1 MKKIAILGSTGSIGT
16 QSLEVIRSQPDMEAT
31 VLAAGSNVELLE
43 KQIREFHPKL
53 VCVYKEDAAKL
64 LKQAVSD
71 LDVTIVSGM
80 DGLIEAA
87 AFPETQIVVT
97 AVVGMIGIR
106 PTIAAIKAGKDIALA
121 NKETLVTAGHL
132 IIPMIKQY
140 GVRLLPV
147 DSEHSAIFQSLM
159 GSSPEGSTG
168 HKIDK
173 ILLTASGGP
182 FRGWT
187 KEQMKNI
194 RPEDAL
200 KHPNWVMGRKITIV
214 KQSAQTILVDVENVE
229 EKDFTDL
236 VVEYTGKVADGY
248 VAGLSSMSTDEVTV
262 KAPTSII
269 DKIKKVAVRCSLDGT
284 TTNISKKCPVILYD
298 KNDKEIKSDEIEL
311 SDKKIRVNV
320 NVLRAKQV
328 PISTI
333 NKDELGKPADGYV
346 VDDVILSSDSITVYG
361 SEESLD
367 SIESL
372 DIQDDIDVSDAKGDV
387 TQNIDVTG
395 KLPKG
400 LSVSGESTITVKVL
414 IKKLITRTFEY
425 DASEV
430 SLNDLSSNL
439 DVQLVTKKVKVTL
452 QGEVE
457 VISQLTKDDIAISAD
472 LGKVKE
478 GTTTV
483 HVDVAVPDNTTLMN
497 NVTIKIKAKAK

>member
-1 MKKIAILGSTGSIGT
+1 MKKMLTKLKMSLTNNIGLKFLAVLIALVLWLAIVNVNDPEKTITVSNIPISVTNESAITSRDMVYNVKSEQYLNITVSGKRSIVSNLSAEDFRAT
-16 QSLEVIRSQPDMEAT
+16 ASLK
-31 VLAAGSNVELLE
+31 ELS
-43 KQIREFHPKL
+43 KVNSIP
-53 VCVYKEDAAKL
+53 V
-64 LKQAVSD
+64 
-71 LDVTIVSGM
+71 DVTTKN
-80 DGLIEAA
+80 A
-87 AFPETQIVVT
+87 
-97 AVVGMIGIR
+97 
-106 PTIAAIKAGKDIALA
+106 
-121 NKETLVTAGHL
+121 
-132 IIPMIKQY
+132 
-140 GVRLLPV
+140 
-147 DSEHSAIFQSLM
+147 SL
-159 GSSPEGSTG
+159 
-168 HKIDK
+168 
-173 ILLTASGGP
+173 
-182 FRGWT
+182 
-187 KEQMKNI
+187 
-194 RPEDAL
+194 
-200 KHPNWVMGRKITIV
+200 GRKITIV

-284 TTNISKKCPVILYD
+284 NTNISKKCPVILYD

-333 NKDELGKPADGYV
+333 NKDALGKPADGYV

-400 LSVSGESTITVKVL
+400 LSVSGESTITVKVV

-452 QGEVE
+452 QGEEE
-457 VISQLTKDDIAISAD
+457 VISQLTKDDMAISAD

-483 HVDVAVPDNTTLMN
+483 HVDVVVPDNTTLMN

>member
-1 MKKIAILGSTGSIGT
+1 MKKMLTKLKMSLTNNIGLKFLAVLIALVLWLAIVNVNDPEKTITVSNIPISVTNESAITSRDMVYNVKSEQYLNITVSGKRSIVSNLSAEDFRAT
-16 QSLEVIRSQPDMEAT
+16 ASLK
-31 VLAAGSNVELLE
+31 ELS
-43 KQIREFHPKL
+43 KVNSIP
-53 VCVYKEDAAKL
+53 V
-64 LKQAVSD
+64 
-71 LDVTIVSGM
+71 DVT
-80 DGLIEAA
+80 AKNA
-87 AFPETQIVVT
+87 
-97 AVVGMIGIR
+97 
-106 PTIAAIKAGKDIALA
+106 
-121 NKETLVTAGHL
+121 
-132 IIPMIKQY
+132 
-140 GVRLLPV
+140 
-147 DSEHSAIFQSLM
+147 SL
-159 GSSPEGSTG
+159 
-168 HKIDK
+168 
-173 ILLTASGGP
+173 
-182 FRGWT
+182 
-187 KEQMKNI
+187 
-194 RPEDAL
+194 
-200 KHPNWVMGRKITIV
+200 GRKITIV
-214 KQSAQTILVDVENVE
+214 KQSAQTILVDVENLE

-284 TTNISKKCPVILYD
+284 NTNISKKCPVILYD
-298 KNDKEIKSDEIEL
+298 KNNKEIKSDEIEL
-311 SDKKIRVNV
+311 SDKKIRV

-430 SLNDLSSNL
+430 SLNDLSSDL

-452 QGEVE
+452 QGEEE
-457 VISQLTKDDIAISAD
+457 VISQLTKDDMAISAD

>member
-1 MKKIAILGSTGSIGT
+1 MKKMLTKLKMSLTNNIGLKFLAVLIALVLWLAIVNVNDPEKTITVSNIPISVTNESAITSRDMVYNVKSEQYLNITVSGKRSIVSNLSAEDFRAT
-16 QSLEVIRSQPDMEAT
+16 ASLK
-31 VLAAGSNVELLE
+31 ELS
-43 KQIREFHPKL
+43 KVNSIP
-53 VCVYKEDAAKL
+53 V
-64 LKQAVSD
+64 
-71 LDVTIVSGM
+71 DVTTKN
-80 DGLIEAA
+80 A
-87 AFPETQIVVT
+87 
-97 AVVGMIGIR
+97 
-106 PTIAAIKAGKDIALA
+106 
-121 NKETLVTAGHL
+121 
-132 IIPMIKQY
+132 
-140 GVRLLPV
+140 
-147 DSEHSAIFQSLM
+147 SL
-159 GSSPEGSTG
+159 
-168 HKIDK
+168 
-173 ILLTASGGP
+173 
-182 FRGWT
+182 
-187 KEQMKNI
+187 
-194 RPEDAL
+194 
-200 KHPNWVMGRKITIV
+200 GRKITIV

-284 TTNISKKCPVILYD
+284 NTNISKKCPVILYD

-400 LSVSGESTITVKVL
+400 LFVSGESTITVKVL

-430 SLNDLSSNL
+430 SLNDLSSDL

-452 QGEVE
+452 QGEEE
-457 VISQLTKDDIAISAD
+457 VISQLTKDDMVISAD

>member
-1 MKKIAILGSTGSIGT
+1 MKKMLTKLKMSLTNNIGLKFLAVLIALVLWLAIVNVNDPEKTITVSNIPISVTNESAITSRDMVYNVKSEQYLNITVSGKRSIVSNLSAEDFRAT
-16 QSLEVIRSQPDMEAT
+16 ASLK
-31 VLAAGSNVELLE
+31 ELS
-43 KQIREFHPKL
+43 KVNSIP
-53 VCVYKEDAAKL
+53 V
-64 LKQAVSD
+64 
-71 LDVTIVSGM
+71 DVTTKN
-80 DGLIEAA
+80 A
-87 AFPETQIVVT
+87 
-97 AVVGMIGIR
+97 
-106 PTIAAIKAGKDIALA
+106 
-121 NKETLVTAGHL
+121 
-132 IIPMIKQY
+132 
-140 GVRLLPV
+140 
-147 DSEHSAIFQSLM
+147 SL
-159 GSSPEGSTG
+159 
-168 HKIDK
+168 
-173 ILLTASGGP
+173 
-182 FRGWT
+182 
-187 KEQMKNI
+187 
-194 RPEDAL
+194 
-200 KHPNWVMGRKITIV
+200 GRKITIV

-284 TTNISKKCPVILYD
+284 NTNISKKCPVILYD

-430 SLNDLSSNL
+430 SLNDLSSDL

-452 QGEVE
+452 HGEEE
-457 VISQLTKDDIAISAD
+457 VISQLTKDDMAISAD

>member
-1 MKKIAILGSTGSIGT
+1 MSLTNNIGLKFLAVLIALVLWLAIVNVNDPEKTITVSNIPISVTNESAITSRDMVYNVKSEQYLNITVSGKRSIVSNLSAEDFRAT
-16 QSLEVIRSQPDMEAT
+16 ASLK
-31 VLAAGSNVELLE
+31 ELS
-43 KQIREFHPKL
+43 KVNSIP
-53 VCVYKEDAAKL
+53 V
-64 LKQAVSD
+64 
-71 LDVTIVSGM
+71 DVTTKN
-80 DGLIEAA
+80 A
-87 AFPETQIVVT
+87 
-97 AVVGMIGIR
+97 
-106 PTIAAIKAGKDIALA
+106 
-121 NKETLVTAGHL
+121 
-132 IIPMIKQY
+132 
-140 GVRLLPV
+140 
-147 DSEHSAIFQSLM
+147 SL
-159 GSSPEGSTG
+159 
-168 HKIDK
+168 
-173 ILLTASGGP
+173 
-182 FRGWT
+182 
-187 KEQMKNI
+187 
-194 RPEDAL
+194 
-200 KHPNWVMGRKITIV
+200 GRKITIV

-284 TTNISKKCPVILYD
+284 NTNISKKCPVILYD

-328 PISTI
+328 QISTI

-430 SLNDLSSNL
+430 SLNDLSSDL

-452 QGEVE
+452 QGEEE
-457 VISQLTKDDIAISAD
+457 VISQLTKDDMAISAD

>member
-1 MKKIAILGSTGSIGT
+1 MKKMLTKLKMSLTNNIGLKFLAVLIALVLWLAIVNVNDPEKTITVSNIPISVTNESAITSRDMVYNVKSEQYLNITVSGKRSIVSNLSAEDFRAT
-16 QSLEVIRSQPDMEAT
+16 ASLK
-31 VLAAGSNVELLE
+31 ELS
-43 KQIREFHPKL
+43 KVNSIP
-53 VCVYKEDAAKL
+53 V
-64 LKQAVSD
+64 
-71 LDVTIVSGM
+71 DVT
-80 DGLIEAA
+80 AKNA
-87 AFPETQIVVT
+87 
-97 AVVGMIGIR
+97 
-106 PTIAAIKAGKDIALA
+106 
-121 NKETLVTAGHL
+121 
-132 IIPMIKQY
+132 
-140 GVRLLPV
+140 
-147 DSEHSAIFQSLM
+147 SL
-159 GSSPEGSTG
+159 
-168 HKIDK
+168 
-173 ILLTASGGP
+173 
-182 FRGWT
+182 
-187 KEQMKNI
+187 
-194 RPEDAL
+194 
-200 KHPNWVMGRKITIV
+200 GRKITIV
-214 KQSAQTILVDVENVE
+214 KQSAQTILVDVENLE

-284 TTNISKKCPVILYD
+284 NTNISKKCPVILYD
-298 KNDKEIKSDEIEL
+298 KNNKEIKSDEIEL

-328 PISTI
+328 PILTI

-430 SLNDLSSNL
+430 SLNDLSSDL

-452 QGEVE
+452 QGEEE
-457 VISQLTKDDIAISAD
+457 VISQLTKDDMAISAD

>member
-1 MKKIAILGSTGSIGT
+1 MKKMLTKLKMSLRNNIGLKFLAVLIALVLWLAIVNVNDPEKTITVSNIPISVTNESAITSRDMVYNVKSEQYLNITVSGKRSIVSNLSAEDFRAT
-16 QSLEVIRSQPDMEAT
+16 ASLK
-31 VLAAGSNVELLE
+31 ELS
-43 KQIREFHPKL
+43 KVNSIP
-53 VCVYKEDAAKL
+53 V
-64 LKQAVSD
+64 
-71 LDVTIVSGM
+71 DVT
-80 DGLIEAA
+80 AKNA
-87 AFPETQIVVT
+87 
-97 AVVGMIGIR
+97 
-106 PTIAAIKAGKDIALA
+106 
-121 NKETLVTAGHL
+121 
-132 IIPMIKQY
+132 
-140 GVRLLPV
+140 
-147 DSEHSAIFQSLM
+147 SL
-159 GSSPEGSTG
+159 
-168 HKIDK
+168 
-173 ILLTASGGP
+173 
-182 FRGWT
+182 
-187 KEQMKNI
+187 
-194 RPEDAL
+194 
-200 KHPNWVMGRKITIV
+200 GRKITIV
-214 KQSAQTILVDVENVE
+214 KQSAQTILVDVENLE

-262 KAPTSII
+262 KAPASII

-284 TTNISKKCPVILYD
+284 NTNISKKCPVILYD

-400 LSVSGESTITVKVL
+400 LSVSGESTITVKVV

-430 SLNDLSSNL
+430 SLNDLTSDL

-452 QGEVE
+452 QGEEE
-457 VISQLTKDDIAISAD
+457 VISQLTKDDMAISAD

>member
-1 MKKIAILGSTGSIGT
+1 MKKMLTKLKMSLTNNIGLKFLAVLIALVLWLAIVNVNDPEKTITVSNIPISVTNESAITSRDMVYNVKSEQYLNITVSGKRSIVSNLSAEDFRAT
-16 QSLEVIRSQPDMEAT
+16 ASLK
-31 VLAAGSNVELLE
+31 ELS
-43 KQIREFHPKL
+43 KVNSIP
-53 VCVYKEDAAKL
+53 V
-64 LKQAVSD
+64 
-71 LDVTIVSGM
+71 DVTTKN
-80 DGLIEAA
+80 A
-87 AFPETQIVVT
+87 
-97 AVVGMIGIR
+97 
-106 PTIAAIKAGKDIALA
+106 
-121 NKETLVTAGHL
+121 
-132 IIPMIKQY
+132 
-140 GVRLLPV
+140 
-147 DSEHSAIFQSLM
+147 SL
-159 GSSPEGSTG
+159 
-168 HKIDK
+168 
-173 ILLTASGGP
+173 
-182 FRGWT
+182 
-187 KEQMKNI
+187 
-194 RPEDAL
+194 
-200 KHPNWVMGRKITIV
+200 GRKITIV

-284 TTNISKKCPVILYD
+284 NTNISKKCPVILYD

-333 NKDELGKPADGYV
+333 NKDKLGKPADGYV

-400 LSVSGESTITVKVL
+400 LSVSGESTITVKVV

-430 SLNDLSSNL
+430 SLNDLSSDL

-452 QGEVE
+452 QGEEE
-457 VISQLTKDDIAISAD
+457 VISQLTKDDMVISAD

-497 NVTIKIKAKAK
+497 NVTIKIKAKVK

>member
-1 MKKIAILGSTGSIGT
+1 MKKMLTKLKMSLTNNIGLKFLAVLIALVLWLAIVNVNDPEKTITVSNIPISVTNESAITSRDMVYNVKSEQYLNITVSGKRSIVSNLSAEDFRAT
-16 QSLEVIRSQPDMEAT
+16 ASLK
-31 VLAAGSNVELLE
+31 ELS
-43 KQIREFHPKL
+43 KVNSIP
-53 VCVYKEDAAKL
+53 V
-64 LKQAVSD
+64 
-71 LDVTIVSGM
+71 DVTTKN
-80 DGLIEAA
+80 A
-87 AFPETQIVVT
+87 
-97 AVVGMIGIR
+97 
-106 PTIAAIKAGKDIALA
+106 
-121 NKETLVTAGHL
+121 
-132 IIPMIKQY
+132 
-140 GVRLLPV
+140 
-147 DSEHSAIFQSLM
+147 SL
-159 GSSPEGSTG
+159 
-168 HKIDK
+168 
-173 ILLTASGGP
+173 
-182 FRGWT
+182 
-187 KEQMKNI
+187 
-194 RPEDAL
+194 
-200 KHPNWVMGRKITIV
+200 GRKITIV

-284 TTNISKKCPVILYD
+284 NTNISKKCPVILYD

-346 VDDVILSSDSITVYG
+346 VDDEILSSDSITVYG

-430 SLNDLSSNL
+430 SLNDLSSDL

-452 QGEVE
+452 QGEEE
-457 VISQLTKDDIAISAD
+457 VISQLTKDDMAISAD

>member
-1 MKKIAILGSTGSIGT
+1 MKKMLTKLKMSLTNNIGLKFLAVLIALVLWLAIVNVNDPEKTITVSNIPISVTNESAITSRDMVYNVKSEQYLNITVSGKRSIVSNLSAEDFRAT
-16 QSLEVIRSQPDMEAT
+16 ASLK
-31 VLAAGSNVELLE
+31 ELS
-43 KQIREFHPKL
+43 KVNSIP
-53 VCVYKEDAAKL
+53 V
-64 LKQAVSD
+64 
-71 LDVTIVSGM
+71 DVTTKN
-80 DGLIEAA
+80 A
-87 AFPETQIVVT
+87 
-97 AVVGMIGIR
+97 
-106 PTIAAIKAGKDIALA
+106 
-121 NKETLVTAGHL
+121 
-132 IIPMIKQY
+132 
-140 GVRLLPV
+140 
-147 DSEHSAIFQSLM
+147 SL
-159 GSSPEGSTG
+159 
-168 HKIDK
+168 
-173 ILLTASGGP
+173 
-182 FRGWT
+182 
-187 KEQMKNI
+187 
-194 RPEDAL
+194 
-200 KHPNWVMGRKITIV
+200 GRKITIV

-284 TTNISKKCPVILYD
+284 NTNISKKCPVILYD

-430 SLNDLSSNL
+430 SLNDLSSDL

-452 QGEVE
+452 QGEEE
-457 VISQLTKDDIAISAD
+457 VISQLTKDDMAISAD

-483 HVDVAVPDNTTLMN
+483 HVNVAVPDNTTLMN

>member
-1 MKKIAILGSTGSIGT
+1 MKKMLTKLKMSLTNNIGLKFLAVLIALVLWLAIVNVNDPEKTITVSNIPISVTNESAITSRDMVYNVKSEQYLNITVSGKRSIVSNLSAEDFRAT
-16 QSLEVIRSQPDMEAT
+16 ASLK
-31 VLAAGSNVELLE
+31 ELS
-43 KQIREFHPKL
+43 KVNSIP
-53 VCVYKEDAAKL
+53 V
-64 LKQAVSD
+64 
-71 LDVTIVSGM
+71 DVTTKN
-80 DGLIEAA
+80 A
-87 AFPETQIVVT
+87 
-97 AVVGMIGIR
+97 
-106 PTIAAIKAGKDIALA
+106 
-121 NKETLVTAGHL
+121 
-132 IIPMIKQY
+132 
-140 GVRLLPV
+140 
-147 DSEHSAIFQSLM
+147 SL
-159 GSSPEGSTG
+159 
-168 HKIDK
+168 
-173 ILLTASGGP
+173 
-182 FRGWT
+182 
-187 KEQMKNI
+187 
-194 RPEDAL
+194 
-200 KHPNWVMGRKITIV
+200 GRKITIV

-284 TTNISKKCPVILYD
+284 NTNISKKCPVILYD

-430 SLNDLSSNL
+430 SLNDLTSDL

-452 QGEVE
+452 QGEEE
-457 VISQLTKDDIAISAD
+457 VISQLTKDDMAISAD

>member
-1 MKKIAILGSTGSIGT
+1 MKKMLTKLKMSLTNNIGLKFLAVLIALVLWLAIVNVNDPEKTITVSNIPISVTNESAITSRDMVYNVKSEQYLNITVSGKRSIVSNLSAEDFRAT
-16 QSLEVIRSQPDMEAT
+16 ASLK
-31 VLAAGSNVELLE
+31 ELS
-43 KQIREFHPKL
+43 KVNSIP
-53 VCVYKEDAAKL
+53 V
-64 LKQAVSD
+64 
-71 LDVTIVSGM
+71 DVTTKN
-80 DGLIEAA
+80 A
-87 AFPETQIVVT
+87 
-97 AVVGMIGIR
+97 
-106 PTIAAIKAGKDIALA
+106 
-121 NKETLVTAGHL
+121 
-132 IIPMIKQY
+132 
-140 GVRLLPV
+140 
-147 DSEHSAIFQSLM
+147 SL
-159 GSSPEGSTG
+159 
-168 HKIDK
+168 
-173 ILLTASGGP
+173 
-182 FRGWT
+182 
-187 KEQMKNI
+187 
-194 RPEDAL
+194 
-200 KHPNWVMGRKITIV
+200 GRKITIV

-284 TTNISKKCPVILYD
+284 NTNISKKCPVILYD

-414 IKKLITRTFEY
+414 LKKLITRTFEY

-430 SLNDLSSNL
+430 SLNDLSSDL

-452 QGEVE
+452 QGEEE
-457 VISQLTKDDIAISAD
+457 VISQLTKDDMAISAD

>member
-1 MKKIAILGSTGSIGT
+1 MKKMLTKLKMSLTNNIGLKFLAVLIALVLWLAIVNVNDPEKTITVSNIPISVTNESAITSRDMVYNVKSEQYLNITVSGKRSIVSNLSAEDFRAT
-16 QSLEVIRSQPDMEAT
+16 ASLK
-31 VLAAGSNVELLE
+31 ELS
-43 KQIREFHPKL
+43 KVNSIP
-53 VCVYKEDAAKL
+53 V
-64 LKQAVSD
+64 
-71 LDVTIVSGM
+71 DVTTKN
-80 DGLIEAA
+80 A
-87 AFPETQIVVT
+87 
-97 AVVGMIGIR
+97 
-106 PTIAAIKAGKDIALA
+106 
-121 NKETLVTAGHL
+121 
-132 IIPMIKQY
+132 
-140 GVRLLPV
+140 
-147 DSEHSAIFQSLM
+147 SL
-159 GSSPEGSTG
+159 
-168 HKIDK
+168 
-173 ILLTASGGP
+173 
-182 FRGWT
+182 
-187 KEQMKNI
+187 
-194 RPEDAL
+194 
-200 KHPNWVMGRKITIV
+200 GRKITIV

-284 TTNISKKCPVILYD
+284 NTNISKKCPVILYD

-430 SLNDLSSNL
+430 SLNDLSSDL
-439 DVQLVTKKVKVTL
+439 DVQLVAKKVKVTL
-452 QGEVE
+452 QGEEE

>member
-1 MKKIAILGSTGSIGT
+1 MKKMLTKLKMSLTNNIGLKFLAVLIALVLWLAIVNVNDPEKTITVSNIPISVTNESAITSRDMVYNVKSEQYLNITVSGKRSIVSNLSAEDFRAT
-16 QSLEVIRSQPDMEAT
+16 ASLK
-31 VLAAGSNVELLE
+31 ELS
-43 KQIREFHPKL
+43 KVNSIP
-53 VCVYKEDAAKL
+53 V
-64 LKQAVSD
+64 
-71 LDVTIVSGM
+71 DVTTKN
-80 DGLIEAA
+80 A
-87 AFPETQIVVT
+87 
-97 AVVGMIGIR
+97 
-106 PTIAAIKAGKDIALA
+106 
-121 NKETLVTAGHL
+121 
-132 IIPMIKQY
+132 
-140 GVRLLPV
+140 
-147 DSEHSAIFQSLM
+147 SL
-159 GSSPEGSTG
+159 
-168 HKIDK
+168 
-173 ILLTASGGP
+173 
-182 FRGWT
+182 
-187 KEQMKNI
+187 
-194 RPEDAL
+194 
-200 KHPNWVMGRKITIV
+200 GRKITIV

-269 DKIKKVAVRCSLDGT
+269 DKIKKVAVRCSLDGAN
-284 TTNISKKCPVILYD
+284 TNISKKCPVILYD

-400 LSVSGESTITVKVL
+400 LSVSGESTITVKVV

-430 SLNDLSSNL
+430 SLNDLSSDL

-452 QGEVE
+452 QGEEE
-457 VISQLTKDDIAISAD
+457 VLSQLTKDDMAISAD

>member
-1 MKKIAILGSTGSIGT
+1 MKKMLTKLKMSLTNNIGLKFLAVLIALVWWLAIVNVNDPEKTITVSNIPISVTNESAITSRDMVYNVKSEQYLNITVSGKRSIVSNLSAEDFRAT
-16 QSLEVIRSQPDMEAT
+16 ASLK
-31 VLAAGSNVELLE
+31 ELS
-43 KQIREFHPKL
+43 KVNSIP
-53 VCVYKEDAAKL
+53 V
-64 LKQAVSD
+64 
-71 LDVTIVSGM
+71 DVTTKN
-80 DGLIEAA
+80 A
-87 AFPETQIVVT
+87 
-97 AVVGMIGIR
+97 
-106 PTIAAIKAGKDIALA
+106 
-121 NKETLVTAGHL
+121 
-132 IIPMIKQY
+132 
-140 GVRLLPV
+140 
-147 DSEHSAIFQSLM
+147 SL
-159 GSSPEGSTG
+159 
-168 HKIDK
+168 
-173 ILLTASGGP
+173 
-182 FRGWT
+182 
-187 KEQMKNI
+187 
-194 RPEDAL
+194 
-200 KHPNWVMGRKITIV
+200 GRKITIV

-284 TTNISKKCPVILYD
+284 NTNISKKCPVILYD

-333 NKDELGKPADGYV
+333 NKDKLGKPADGYV

-400 LSVSGESTITVKVL
+400 LSVSGESTITVKVV

-452 QGEVE
+452 QGEEE
-457 VISQLTKDDIAISAD
+457 VISQLTKDDMVISAD

>member
-1 MKKIAILGSTGSIGT
+1 MKKMLTKLKMSLTNNIGLKFLAVLIALVLWLAIVNVNDPEKTITVSNIPISVTNESAITSRDMVYNVKSEQYLNITVSGKRSIVSNLSAEDFRAT
-16 QSLEVIRSQPDMEAT
+16 ASLK
-31 VLAAGSNVELLE
+31 ELS
-43 KQIREFHPKL
+43 KVNSIP
-53 VCVYKEDAAKL
+53 V
-64 LKQAVSD
+64 
-71 LDVTIVSGM
+71 DVTTKN
-80 DGLIEAA
+80 A
-87 AFPETQIVVT
+87 
-97 AVVGMIGIR
+97 
-106 PTIAAIKAGKDIALA
+106 
-121 NKETLVTAGHL
+121 
-132 IIPMIKQY
+132 
-140 GVRLLPV
+140 
-147 DSEHSAIFQSLM
+147 SL
-159 GSSPEGSTG
+159 
-168 HKIDK
+168 
-173 ILLTASGGP
+173 
-182 FRGWT
+182 
-187 KEQMKNI
+187 
-194 RPEDAL
+194 
-200 KHPNWVMGRKITIV
+200 GRKITIV

-284 TTNISKKCPVILYD
+284 NTNISKKCPVILYD

-333 NKDELGKPADGYV
+333 NKDALGKPADGYV

-400 LSVSGESTITVKVL
+400 LSVSGESTITVKVV

-452 QGEVE
+452 QGEEE
-457 VISQLTKDDIAISAD
+457 VISQLTKDDMAISAD
-472 LGKVKE
+472 LRKVKE

-497 NVTIKIKAKAK
+497 NVTIKIKEKAK

>member
-1 MKKIAILGSTGSIGT
+1 MKKMLTKLKMSLTNNIGLKFLAVLIALVLWLAIVNVNDPEKTITVSNIPISVTNESAITSRDMVYNVKSEQYLNITVSGKRSIVSNLSAEDFRAT
-16 QSLEVIRSQPDMEAT
+16 ASLK
-31 VLAAGSNVELLE
+31 ELS
-43 KQIREFHPKL
+43 KVNSIP
-53 VCVYKEDAAKL
+53 V
-64 LKQAVSD
+64 
-71 LDVTIVSGM
+71 DVTTKN
-80 DGLIEAA
+80 A
-87 AFPETQIVVT
+87 
-97 AVVGMIGIR
+97 
-106 PTIAAIKAGKDIALA
+106 
-121 NKETLVTAGHL
+121 
-132 IIPMIKQY
+132 
-140 GVRLLPV
+140 
-147 DSEHSAIFQSLM
+147 SL
-159 GSSPEGSTG
+159 
-168 HKIDK
+168 
-173 ILLTASGGP
+173 
-182 FRGWT
+182 
-187 KEQMKNI
+187 
-194 RPEDAL
+194 
-200 KHPNWVMGRKITIV
+200 GRKITIV

-284 TTNISKKCPVILYD
+284 NTNISKKCPVILYD

-333 NKDELGKPADGYV
+333 SKDELGKPADGYV

-430 SLNDLSSNL
+430 SLNDLSSDL

-452 QGEVE
+452 QGEEE
-457 VISQLTKDDIAISAD
+457 VISQLTKDDMAISAD

>member
-1 MKKIAILGSTGSIGT
+1 MKKMLTKLKMSLTNNIGLKFLAVLIALVLWLAIVNVNDPEKTITVSNIPISVTNESAITSRDMVYNVKSEQYLNITVSGKRSIVSNLSAEDFRAT
-16 QSLEVIRSQPDMEAT
+16 ASLK
-31 VLAAGSNVELLE
+31 ELS
-43 KQIREFHPKL
+43 KVNSIP
-53 VCVYKEDAAKL
+53 V
-64 LKQAVSD
+64 
-71 LDVTIVSGM
+71 DVT
-80 DGLIEAA
+80 
-87 AFPETQIVVT
+87 
-97 AVVGMIGIR
+97 
-106 PTIAAIKAGKDIALA
+106 
-121 NKETLVTAGHL
+121 NKNA
-132 IIPMIKQY
+132 
-140 GVRLLPV
+140 
-147 DSEHSAIFQSLM
+147 SL
-159 GSSPEGSTG
+159 
-168 HKIDK
+168 
-173 ILLTASGGP
+173 
-182 FRGWT
+182 
-187 KEQMKNI
+187 
-194 RPEDAL
+194 
-200 KHPNWVMGRKITIV
+200 GRKITIV

-269 DKIKKVAVRCSLDGT
+269 DKIKKVAVRCSLDGAN
-284 TTNISKKCPVILYD
+284 TNISKKCPVILYD

-400 LSVSGESTITVKVL
+400 LSVSGESTITVKVV

-430 SLNDLSSNL
+430 SLNDLSSDL

-452 QGEVE
+452 QGEEE
-457 VISQLTKDDIAISAD
+457 VISQLTKDDMAISAD

>member
-1 MKKIAILGSTGSIGT
+1 MKKMLTKLKMSLTNNIGLKFLAVLIALVLWLAIVNVNDPEKTITVSNIPISVTNESAITSRDMVYNVKSEQYLNITVSGKRSIVSNLSAEDFRAT
-16 QSLEVIRSQPDMEAT
+16 ASLK
-31 VLAAGSNVELLE
+31 ELS
-43 KQIREFHPKL
+43 KVNSIP
-53 VCVYKEDAAKL
+53 V
-64 LKQAVSD
+64 
-71 LDVTIVSGM
+71 DVTTKN
-80 DGLIEAA
+80 A
-87 AFPETQIVVT
+87 
-97 AVVGMIGIR
+97 
-106 PTIAAIKAGKDIALA
+106 
-121 NKETLVTAGHL
+121 
-132 IIPMIKQY
+132 
-140 GVRLLPV
+140 
-147 DSEHSAIFQSLM
+147 SL
-159 GSSPEGSTG
+159 
-168 HKIDK
+168 
-173 ILLTASGGP
+173 
-182 FRGWT
+182 
-187 KEQMKNI
+187 
-194 RPEDAL
+194 
-200 KHPNWVMGRKITIV
+200 GRKITIV

-284 TTNISKKCPVILYD
+284 NTNISKKCPVILYD

-430 SLNDLSSNL
+430 SLNDLSSDL

-452 QGEVE
+452 QGEEE

-497 NVTIKIKAKAK
+497 NVTIKIKAKAQ

>member
-1 MKKIAILGSTGSIGT
+1 MTGVQTCALPIYTVMVLWLAIVNVNDPEKTITVSNIPISVTNESAITSRDMVYNVKSEQYLNITVSGKRSIVSNLSAEDFRAT
-16 QSLEVIRSQPDMEAT
+16 ASLK
-31 VLAAGSNVELLE
+31 ELS
-43 KQIREFHPKL
+43 KVNSIP
-53 VCVYKEDAAKL
+53 V
-64 LKQAVSD
+64 
-71 LDVTIVSGM
+71 DVTTKN
-80 DGLIEAA
+80 A
-87 AFPETQIVVT
+87 
-97 AVVGMIGIR
+97 
-106 PTIAAIKAGKDIALA
+106 
-121 NKETLVTAGHL
+121 
-132 IIPMIKQY
+132 
-140 GVRLLPV
+140 
-147 DSEHSAIFQSLM
+147 SL
-159 GSSPEGSTG
+159 
-168 HKIDK
+168 
-173 ILLTASGGP
+173 
-182 FRGWT
+182 
-187 KEQMKNI
+187 
-194 RPEDAL
+194 
-200 KHPNWVMGRKITIV
+200 GRKITIV

-284 TTNISKKCPVILYD
+284 NTNISKKCPVILYD

-430 SLNDLSSNL
+430 SLNDLSSDL

-452 QGEVE
+452 QGEEE
-457 VISQLTKDDIAISAD
+457 VISQLTKDDMAISAD

>member
-1 MKKIAILGSTGSIGT
+1 MKKMLTKLKMSLTNNIGLKFLAVLIALVLWLAIVNVNDPEKTITVSNIPISVTNESAITSRDMVYNVKSEQYLNITVSGKRSIVSNLSAEDFRAT
-16 QSLEVIRSQPDMEAT
+16 ASLK
-31 VLAAGSNVELLE
+31 ELS
-43 KQIREFHPKL
+43 KVNSIP
-53 VCVYKEDAAKL
+53 V
-64 LKQAVSD
+64 
-71 LDVTIVSGM
+71 DVTTKN
-80 DGLIEAA
+80 A
-87 AFPETQIVVT
+87 
-97 AVVGMIGIR
+97 
-106 PTIAAIKAGKDIALA
+106 
-121 NKETLVTAGHL
+121 
-132 IIPMIKQY
+132 
-140 GVRLLPV
+140 
-147 DSEHSAIFQSLM
+147 SL
-159 GSSPEGSTG
+159 
-168 HKIDK
+168 
-173 ILLTASGGP
+173 
-182 FRGWT
+182 
-187 KEQMKNI
+187 
-194 RPEDAL
+194 
-200 KHPNWVMGRKITIV
+200 GRKITIV

-236 VVEYTGKVADGY
+236 FVEYTGKVADGY

-284 TTNISKKCPVILYD
+284 NTNISKKCPVILYD

-430 SLNDLSSNL
+430 SLNDLSSDL

-452 QGEVE
+452 QGEEE

>member
-1 MKKIAILGSTGSIGT
+1 MKKMLTKLKMSLTNNIGLKFLAVLIALVLWLAIVNVNDPEKTITVSNIPISVTNESAITSRDMVYNVKSEQYLNITVSGKRSIVSNLSAEDFRAT
-16 QSLEVIRSQPDMEAT
+16 ASLK
-31 VLAAGSNVELLE
+31 ELS
-43 KQIREFHPKL
+43 KVNSIP
-53 VCVYKEDAAKL
+53 V
-64 LKQAVSD
+64 
-71 LDVTIVSGM
+71 DVTTKN
-80 DGLIEAA
+80 A
-87 AFPETQIVVT
+87 
-97 AVVGMIGIR
+97 
-106 PTIAAIKAGKDIALA
+106 
-121 NKETLVTAGHL
+121 
-132 IIPMIKQY
+132 
-140 GVRLLPV
+140 
-147 DSEHSAIFQSLM
+147 SL
-159 GSSPEGSTG
+159 
-168 HKIDK
+168 
-173 ILLTASGGP
+173 
-182 FRGWT
+182 
-187 KEQMKNI
+187 
-194 RPEDAL
+194 
-200 KHPNWVMGRKITIV
+200 GRKITIV

-284 TTNISKKCPVILYD
+284 NTNISKKCPVILYD

-430 SLNDLSSNL
+430 SLNDLSSDL

-452 QGEVE
+452 QGEEE
-457 VISQLTKDDIAISAD
+457 VISQLTKGDMAISAD

>member
-1 MKKIAILGSTGSIGT
+1 MKKMLTKLKMSLTNNIGLKFLAVLIALVLWLAIVNVNDPEKTITVSNIPISVTNESAITSRDMVYNVKSEQYLNITVSGKRSIVSNLSAEDFRAT
-16 QSLEVIRSQPDMEAT
+16 ASLK
-31 VLAAGSNVELLE
+31 ELS
-43 KQIREFHPKL
+43 KVNSIP
-53 VCVYKEDAAKL
+53 V
-64 LKQAVSD
+64 
-71 LDVTIVSGM
+71 DVT
-80 DGLIEAA
+80 AKNA
-87 AFPETQIVVT
+87 
-97 AVVGMIGIR
+97 
-106 PTIAAIKAGKDIALA
+106 
-121 NKETLVTAGHL
+121 
-132 IIPMIKQY
+132 
-140 GVRLLPV
+140 
-147 DSEHSAIFQSLM
+147 SL
-159 GSSPEGSTG
+159 
-168 HKIDK
+168 
-173 ILLTASGGP
+173 
-182 FRGWT
+182 
-187 KEQMKNI
+187 
-194 RPEDAL
+194 
-200 KHPNWVMGRKITIV
+200 GRKITIV

-284 TTNISKKCPVILYD
+284 NTNISKKCPVILYD

-430 SLNDLSSNL
+430 SLNDLSSDL
-439 DVQLVTKKVKVTL
+439 DVQLVTKKVKVAL
-452 QGEVE
+452 QGEEE
-457 VISQLTKDDIAISAD
+457 VISQLTKDDMAISAD

>member
-1 MKKIAILGSTGSIGT
+1 MKKMLTKLKMSLTNNIGLKFLAVLIALVLWLAIVNVNDPEKTITVSNIPISVTNESAITSRDMVYNVKSEQYLNITVSGKRSIVSNLSAEDFRAT
-16 QSLEVIRSQPDMEAT
+16 ASLK
-31 VLAAGSNVELLE
+31 ELS
-43 KQIREFHPKL
+43 KVNSIP
-53 VCVYKEDAAKL
+53 V
-64 LKQAVSD
+64 
-71 LDVTIVSGM
+71 DVTTKN
-80 DGLIEAA
+80 A
-87 AFPETQIVVT
+87 
-97 AVVGMIGIR
+97 
-106 PTIAAIKAGKDIALA
+106 
-121 NKETLVTAGHL
+121 
-132 IIPMIKQY
+132 
-140 GVRLLPV
+140 
-147 DSEHSAIFQSLM
+147 SL
-159 GSSPEGSTG
+159 
-168 HKIDK
+168 
-173 ILLTASGGP
+173 
-182 FRGWT
+182 
-187 KEQMKNI
+187 
-194 RPEDAL
+194 
-200 KHPNWVMGRKITIV
+200 GRKITIV

-284 TTNISKKCPVILYD
+284 NTNISKKCPVILYD

-311 SDKKIRVNV
+311 SDRKIRVNV

-430 SLNDLSSNL
+430 SLNDLSSDL

-452 QGEVE
+452 QGEEE
-457 VISQLTKDDIAISAD
+457 VISQLTKDDMAISAD

>member
-1 MKKIAILGSTGSIGT
+1 MKKMLTKLKMSLTNNIGLKFLAVLIALVLWLAIVNVNDPEKTITVSNIPISVTNESAITSRDMVYNVKSEQYLNITVSGKRSIVSNLSAEDFRAT
-16 QSLEVIRSQPDMEAT
+16 ASLK
-31 VLAAGSNVELLE
+31 ELS
-43 KQIREFHPKL
+43 KVNSIP
-53 VCVYKEDAAKL
+53 V
-64 LKQAVSD
+64 
-71 LDVTIVSGM
+71 DVTTKN
-80 DGLIEAA
+80 A
-87 AFPETQIVVT
+87 
-97 AVVGMIGIR
+97 
-106 PTIAAIKAGKDIALA
+106 
-121 NKETLVTAGHL
+121 
-132 IIPMIKQY
+132 
-140 GVRLLPV
+140 
-147 DSEHSAIFQSLM
+147 SL
-159 GSSPEGSTG
+159 
-168 HKIDK
+168 
-173 ILLTASGGP
+173 
-182 FRGWT
+182 
-187 KEQMKNI
+187 
-194 RPEDAL
+194 
-200 KHPNWVMGRKITIV
+200 GRKITIV

-229 EKDFTDL
+229 EKDFTDF

-284 TTNISKKCPVILYD
+284 NTNISKKCPVILYD

-333 NKDELGKPADGYV
+333 NKDALGKPADGYV

-400 LSVSGESTITVKVL
+400 LSVSGESTITVKVV

-452 QGEVE
+452 QGEEE
-457 VISQLTKDDIAISAD
+457 VISQLTKDDMAISAD

>member
-1 MKKIAILGSTGSIGT
+1 MKKMLTKLKMSLTNNIGLKFLAVLIALVLWLAIVNVNDPEKTITVSNIPISVTNESAITSRDMVYNVKSEQYLNITVSGKRSIVSNLSAEDFRAT
-16 QSLEVIRSQPDMEAT
+16 ASLK
-31 VLAAGSNVELLE
+31 ELS
-43 KQIREFHPKL
+43 KVNSIP
-53 VCVYKEDAAKL
+53 V
-64 LKQAVSD
+64 
-71 LDVTIVSGM
+71 DVTTKN
-80 DGLIEAA
+80 A
-87 AFPETQIVVT
+87 
-97 AVVGMIGIR
+97 
-106 PTIAAIKAGKDIALA
+106 
-121 NKETLVTAGHL
+121 
-132 IIPMIKQY
+132 
-140 GVRLLPV
+140 
-147 DSEHSAIFQSLM
+147 SL
-159 GSSPEGSTG
+159 
-168 HKIDK
+168 
-173 ILLTASGGP
+173 
-182 FRGWT
+182 
-187 KEQMKNI
+187 
-194 RPEDAL
+194 
-200 KHPNWVMGRKITIV
+200 GRKITIV

-284 TTNISKKCPVILYD
+284 NTNISKKCPVILYD

-430 SLNDLSSNL
+430 SLNDLSSDL

-452 QGEVE
+452 QGEEE
-457 VISQLTKDDIAISAD
+457 VISQLTKDDMAISAD
-472 LGKVKE
+472 LG
-478 GTTTV
+478 
-483 HVDVAVPDNTTLMN
+483 
-497 NVTIKIKAKAK
+497 

>member
-1 MKKIAILGSTGSIGT
+1 MKKMLTKLKMSLTNNIGLKFLAVLIALVLWLAIVNVNDPEKTITVSNIPISVTNESAITSRDMVYNVKSEQYLNITVSGKRSIVSNLSAEDFRAT
-16 QSLEVIRSQPDMEAT
+16 ASLK
-31 VLAAGSNVELLE
+31 ELS
-43 KQIREFHPKL
+43 KVNSIP
-53 VCVYKEDAAKL
+53 V
-64 LKQAVSD
+64 
-71 LDVTIVSGM
+71 DVTTKN
-80 DGLIEAA
+80 A
-87 AFPETQIVVT
+87 
-97 AVVGMIGIR
+97 
-106 PTIAAIKAGKDIALA
+106 
-121 NKETLVTAGHL
+121 
-132 IIPMIKQY
+132 
-140 GVRLLPV
+140 
-147 DSEHSAIFQSLM
+147 SL
-159 GSSPEGSTG
+159 
-168 HKIDK
+168 
-173 ILLTASGGP
+173 
-182 FRGWT
+182 
-187 KEQMKNI
+187 
-194 RPEDAL
+194 
-200 KHPNWVMGRKITIV
+200 GRKITIV

-284 TTNISKKCPVILYD
+284 NTNISKKCPVILYD

-430 SLNDLSSNL
+430 SLNDLSSDL

-452 QGEVE
+452 QGEEE
-457 VISQLTKDDIAISAD
+457 VISQLTKDDMVISAD

>member
-1 MKKIAILGSTGSIGT
+1 MKKMLTKLKMSLTNNIGLKFLAVLIALVLWLAIVNVNDPEKTITVSNIPISVTNESAITSRDMVYNVKSEQYLNITVSGKRSIVSNLSAEDFRAT
-16 QSLEVIRSQPDMEAT
+16 ASLK
-31 VLAAGSNVELLE
+31 ELS
-43 KQIREFHPKL
+43 KVNSIP
-53 VCVYKEDAAKL
+53 V
-64 LKQAVSD
+64 
-71 LDVTIVSGM
+71 DVTTKN
-80 DGLIEAA
+80 A
-87 AFPETQIVVT
+87 
-97 AVVGMIGIR
+97 
-106 PTIAAIKAGKDIALA
+106 
-121 NKETLVTAGHL
+121 
-132 IIPMIKQY
+132 
-140 GVRLLPV
+140 
-147 DSEHSAIFQSLM
+147 SL
-159 GSSPEGSTG
+159 
-168 HKIDK
+168 
-173 ILLTASGGP
+173 
-182 FRGWT
+182 
-187 KEQMKNI
+187 
-194 RPEDAL
+194 
-200 KHPNWVMGRKITIV
+200 GRKITIV

-284 TTNISKKCPVILYD
+284 NTNISKKCPVILYD

-346 VDDVILSSDSITVYG
+346 VDDVILSTDSITVYG

-430 SLNDLSSNL
+430 SLNDLSSDL

-452 QGEVE
+452 QGEEE
-457 VISQLTKDDIAISAD
+457 VISQLTKDDMAISAD

>member
-1 MKKIAILGSTGSIGT
+1 MKKMLTKLKMSLTNNIGLKFLAVLIALVLWLAIVNVNDPEKTITVSNIPISVTNESAITSRDMVYNVKSEQYLNITVSGKRSIVSNLSAEDFRAT
-16 QSLEVIRSQPDMEAT
+16 ASLK
-31 VLAAGSNVELLE
+31 ELS
-43 KQIREFHPKL
+43 KVNSIP
-53 VCVYKEDAAKL
+53 V
-64 LKQAVSD
+64 
-71 LDVTIVSGM
+71 DVTTKN
-80 DGLIEAA
+80 A
-87 AFPETQIVVT
+87 
-97 AVVGMIGIR
+97 
-106 PTIAAIKAGKDIALA
+106 
-121 NKETLVTAGHL
+121 
-132 IIPMIKQY
+132 
-140 GVRLLPV
+140 
-147 DSEHSAIFQSLM
+147 SL
-159 GSSPEGSTG
+159 
-168 HKIDK
+168 
-173 ILLTASGGP
+173 
-182 FRGWT
+182 
-187 KEQMKNI
+187 
-194 RPEDAL
+194 
-200 KHPNWVMGRKITIV
+200 GRKITIV

-284 TTNISKKCPVILYD
+284 NTNISKKCPVILYD

-333 NKDELGKPADGYV
+333 NKDKLGKPADGYV

-425 DASEV
+425 GASEV

-452 QGEVE
+452 QGEEE
-457 VISQLTKDDIAISAD
+457 VISQLTKDDMAISAD

>member
-1 MKKIAILGSTGSIGT
+1 MKKMLTKLKMSLTNNIGLKFLAVLIALVLWLAIVNVNDPEKTITVSNIPISVTNESAITSRDMVYNVKSEQYLNITVSGKRSIVSNLSAEDFRAT
-16 QSLEVIRSQPDMEAT
+16 ASL
-31 VLAAGSNVELLE
+31 
-43 KQIREFHPKL
+43 K
-53 VCVYKEDAAKL
+53 
-64 LKQAVSD
+64 D
-71 LDVTIVSGM
+71 LSKVNSIPVDVTTKN
-80 DGLIEAA
+80 A
-87 AFPETQIVVT
+87 
-97 AVVGMIGIR
+97 
-106 PTIAAIKAGKDIALA
+106 
-121 NKETLVTAGHL
+121 
-132 IIPMIKQY
+132 
-140 GVRLLPV
+140 
-147 DSEHSAIFQSLM
+147 SL
-159 GSSPEGSTG
+159 
-168 HKIDK
+168 
-173 ILLTASGGP
+173 
-182 FRGWT
+182 
-187 KEQMKNI
+187 
-194 RPEDAL
+194 
-200 KHPNWVMGRKITIV
+200 GRKITIV

-284 TTNISKKCPVILYD
+284 NTNISKKCPVILYD

-430 SLNDLSSNL
+430 SLNDLSSDL

-452 QGEVE
+452 QGEEE

-497 NVTIKIKAKAK
+497 NVTINIKAKAK

>member
-1 MKKIAILGSTGSIGT
+1 MKKMLTKLKMSLTNNIGLKFLAVLIALVLWLAIVNVNDPEKTITVSNIPISVTNESAITSRDMVYNVKSEQYLNITVSGKRSIVSNLSAEDFRAT
-16 QSLEVIRSQPDMEAT
+16 ASLK
-31 VLAAGSNVELLE
+31 ELS
-43 KQIREFHPKL
+43 KVNSIP
-53 VCVYKEDAAKL
+53 V
-64 LKQAVSD
+64 
-71 LDVTIVSGM
+71 DVTTKN
-80 DGLIEAA
+80 A
-87 AFPETQIVVT
+87 
-97 AVVGMIGIR
+97 
-106 PTIAAIKAGKDIALA
+106 
-121 NKETLVTAGHL
+121 
-132 IIPMIKQY
+132 
-140 GVRLLPV
+140 
-147 DSEHSAIFQSLM
+147 SL
-159 GSSPEGSTG
+159 
-168 HKIDK
+168 
-173 ILLTASGGP
+173 
-182 FRGWT
+182 
-187 KEQMKNI
+187 
-194 RPEDAL
+194 
-200 KHPNWVMGRKITIV
+200 GRKITIV

-284 TTNISKKCPVILYD
+284 NTNISKKCPVILYD

-400 LSVSGESTITVKVL
+400 LSVSGESTITVKAL

-452 QGEVE
+452 QGEEE
-457 VISQLTKDDIAISAD
+457 VISQLTKDDMAISAD

>member
-1 MKKIAILGSTGSIGT
+1 MKKMLTKLKMSLTNNIGLKFLAVLIALVLWLAIVNVNDPEKTITVSNIPISVTNESAITSRDMVYNVKSEQYLNITVSGKRSIVSNLSAEDFRAT
-16 QSLEVIRSQPDMEAT
+16 ASLK
-31 VLAAGSNVELLE
+31 ELS
-43 KQIREFHPKL
+43 KVNSIP
-53 VCVYKEDAAKL
+53 V
-64 LKQAVSD
+64 
-71 LDVTIVSGM
+71 DVTTKN
-80 DGLIEAA
+80 A
-87 AFPETQIVVT
+87 
-97 AVVGMIGIR
+97 
-106 PTIAAIKAGKDIALA
+106 
-121 NKETLVTAGHL
+121 
-132 IIPMIKQY
+132 
-140 GVRLLPV
+140 
-147 DSEHSAIFQSLM
+147 SL
-159 GSSPEGSTG
+159 
-168 HKIDK
+168 
-173 ILLTASGGP
+173 
-182 FRGWT
+182 
-187 KEQMKNI
+187 
-194 RPEDAL
+194 
-200 KHPNWVMGRKITIV
+200 GRKITIV

-262 KAPTSII
+262 KAQTSII

-284 TTNISKKCPVILYD
+284 NTNISKKCPVILYD

-430 SLNDLSSNL
+430 SLNDLSSDL

-452 QGEVE
+452 QGEKE
-457 VISQLTKDDIAISAD
+457 VISQLTKDDMAISAD

>member
-1 MKKIAILGSTGSIGT
+1 MKKMLTKLKMSLTNNIGLKFLAVLIALVLWLAIVNVNDPEKTITVSNIPISVTNESAITSRDMVYNVKSEQYLNITVSGKRSIVSNLSAEDFRAT
-16 QSLEVIRSQPDMEAT
+16 ASLK
-31 VLAAGSNVELLE
+31 ELS
-43 KQIREFHPKL
+43 KVNSIP
-53 VCVYKEDAAKL
+53 V
-64 LKQAVSD
+64 
-71 LDVTIVSGM
+71 DVTTKN
-80 DGLIEAA
+80 A
-87 AFPETQIVVT
+87 
-97 AVVGMIGIR
+97 
-106 PTIAAIKAGKDIALA
+106 
-121 NKETLVTAGHL
+121 
-132 IIPMIKQY
+132 
-140 GVRLLPV
+140 
-147 DSEHSAIFQSLM
+147 SL
-159 GSSPEGSTG
+159 
-168 HKIDK
+168 
-173 ILLTASGGP
+173 
-182 FRGWT
+182 
-187 KEQMKNI
+187 
-194 RPEDAL
+194 
-200 KHPNWVMGRKITIV
+200 GRKITIV

-269 DKIKKVAVRCSLDGT
+269 YKIKKVAVRCSLDGT
-284 TTNISKKCPVILYD
+284 NTNISKKCPVILYD

-430 SLNDLSSNL
+430 SLNDLSSDL

-452 QGEVE
+452 QGEEE
-457 VISQLTKDDIAISAD
+457 VISQLTKDDMAISAD

-478 GTTTV
+478 GTTMV

>member
-1 MKKIAILGSTGSIGT
+1 MKKMLTKLKMSLTNNIGLKFLAVLIALVLWLAIVNVNDPEKTITVSNIPISVTNESAITSRDMVYNVKSEQYLNITVSGKRSIVSNLSAEDFRAT
-16 QSLEVIRSQPDMEAT
+16 ASLK
-31 VLAAGSNVELLE
+31 ELS
-43 KQIREFHPKL
+43 KVNSIP
-53 VCVYKEDAAKL
+53 V
-64 LKQAVSD
+64 
-71 LDVTIVSGM
+71 DVTTKN
-80 DGLIEAA
+80 A
-87 AFPETQIVVT
+87 
-97 AVVGMIGIR
+97 
-106 PTIAAIKAGKDIALA
+106 
-121 NKETLVTAGHL
+121 
-132 IIPMIKQY
+132 
-140 GVRLLPV
+140 
-147 DSEHSAIFQSLM
+147 SL
-159 GSSPEGSTG
+159 
-168 HKIDK
+168 
-173 ILLTASGGP
+173 
-182 FRGWT
+182 
-187 KEQMKNI
+187 
-194 RPEDAL
+194 
-200 KHPNWVMGRKITIV
+200 GRKITIV

-284 TTNISKKCPVILYD
+284 NTNISKKCPVILYD

-400 LSVSGESTITVKVL
+400 LSVSGESTITIKVV

-430 SLNDLSSNL
+430 SLSDLSSDL

-452 QGEVE
+452 QGEEE
-457 VISQLTKDDIAISAD
+457 VISQLTKDDMAISAD

>member
-1 MKKIAILGSTGSIGT
+1 MKKMLTKLKKSLTNNIGLKFLAVLIALVLWLAIVNVNDPEKTITVSNIPISVTNENAITSRDMVYNVKSEQYLNITVSGKRSIVSNLSAEDFRAT
-16 QSLEVIRSQPDMEAT
+16 ASLK
-31 VLAAGSNVELLE
+31 ELS
-43 KQIREFHPKL
+43 KVNSIP
-53 VCVYKEDAAKL
+53 V
-64 LKQAVSD
+64 
-71 LDVTIVSGM
+71 DVTTKN
-80 DGLIEAA
+80 A
-87 AFPETQIVVT
+87 
-97 AVVGMIGIR
+97 
-106 PTIAAIKAGKDIALA
+106 
-121 NKETLVTAGHL
+121 
-132 IIPMIKQY
+132 
-140 GVRLLPV
+140 
-147 DSEHSAIFQSLM
+147 SL
-159 GSSPEGSTG
+159 
-168 HKIDK
+168 
-173 ILLTASGGP
+173 
-182 FRGWT
+182 
-187 KEQMKNI
+187 
-194 RPEDAL
+194 
-200 KHPNWVMGRKITIV
+200 GRKITIV

-284 TTNISKKCPVILYD
+284 NTNISKKCPVILYD

-430 SLNDLSSNL
+430 SLNDLSSDL

-452 QGEVE
+452 QGEEE
-457 VISQLTKDDIAISAD
+457 VISQLTKDDMAISAD

>member
-1 MKKIAILGSTGSIGT
+1 MKKMLTKLKMSLTNNIGLKFLAVLIALVLWLAIVNVNDPEKTITVSNIPISVTNESAITSRDMVYNVKSEQYLNITVSGKRSIVSNLSAEDFRAT
-16 QSLEVIRSQPDMEAT
+16 ASLK
-31 VLAAGSNVELLE
+31 ELS
-43 KQIREFHPKL
+43 KVNSIP
-53 VCVYKEDAAKL
+53 V
-64 LKQAVSD
+64 
-71 LDVTIVSGM
+71 DVT
-80 DGLIEAA
+80 AKNA
-87 AFPETQIVVT
+87 
-97 AVVGMIGIR
+97 
-106 PTIAAIKAGKDIALA
+106 
-121 NKETLVTAGHL
+121 
-132 IIPMIKQY
+132 
-140 GVRLLPV
+140 
-147 DSEHSAIFQSLM
+147 SL
-159 GSSPEGSTG
+159 
-168 HKIDK
+168 
-173 ILLTASGGP
+173 
-182 FRGWT
+182 
-187 KEQMKNI
+187 
-194 RPEDAL
+194 
-200 KHPNWVMGRKITIV
+200 GRKITIV
-214 KQSAQTILVDVENVE
+214 KQSAQTILVDVENLE

-284 TTNISKKCPVILYD
+284 NTNISKKCPVILYD

-400 LSVSGESTITVKVL
+400 LSVSGESTITVKVV

-430 SLNDLSSNL
+430 SLNDLTSDL

-452 QGEVE
+452 QGEEE
-457 VISQLTKDDIAISAD
+457 VISQLTKDDMAISAD

>member
-1 MKKIAILGSTGSIGT
+1 MKKMLTKLKMSLTNNIGLKFLAVLIALVLWLAIVNVNDPEKTITVSNIPISVTNESAITSRDMVYNVKSEQYLNITVSGKRSIVSNLSAEDFRAT
-16 QSLEVIRSQPDMEAT
+16 ASLK
-31 VLAAGSNVELLE
+31 ELS
-43 KQIREFHPKL
+43 KVNSIP
-53 VCVYKEDAAKL
+53 V
-64 LKQAVSD
+64 
-71 LDVTIVSGM
+71 DVTTKN
-80 DGLIEAA
+80 A
-87 AFPETQIVVT
+87 
-97 AVVGMIGIR
+97 
-106 PTIAAIKAGKDIALA
+106 
-121 NKETLVTAGHL
+121 
-132 IIPMIKQY
+132 
-140 GVRLLPV
+140 
-147 DSEHSAIFQSLM
+147 SL
-159 GSSPEGSTG
+159 
-168 HKIDK
+168 
-173 ILLTASGGP
+173 
-182 FRGWT
+182 
-187 KEQMKNI
+187 
-194 RPEDAL
+194 
-200 KHPNWVMGRKITIV
+200 GRKITIV

-284 TTNISKKCPVILYD
+284 NTNISKKCPVILYD

-372 DIQDDIDVSDAKGDV
+372 DIQDGDV

-414 IKKLITRTFEY
+414 IKKLITRTIEY

-430 SLNDLSSNL
+430 SLNDLSSDL

-452 QGEVE
+452 QGEEE
-457 VISQLTKDDIAISAD
+457 VISQLTKDDMAISAD

>member
-1 MKKIAILGSTGSIGT
+1 MKKMLTKLKMSLTNNIGLKFLAVLIALVLWLAIVNVNDPEKTITVSNIPISVTNESAITSRDMVYNVKSEQYLNITVSGK
-16 QSLEVIRSQPDMEAT
+16 RS
-31 VLAAGSNVELLE
+31 
-43 KQIREFHPKL
+43 
-53 VCVYKEDAAKL
+53 
-64 LKQAVSD
+64 
-71 LDVTIVSGM
+71 IVSNLSAE
-80 DGLIEAA
+80 DFRA
-87 AFPETQIVVT
+87 T
-97 AVVGMIGIR
+97 AS
-106 PTIAAIKAGKDIALA
+106 L
-121 NKETLVTAGHL
+121 KELSKVNS
-132 IIPMIKQY
+132 I
-140 GVRLLPV
+140 PV
-147 DSEHSAIFQSLM
+147 DVSTKNASL
-159 GSSPEGSTG
+159 
-168 HKIDK
+168 
-173 ILLTASGGP
+173 
-182 FRGWT
+182 
-187 KEQMKNI
+187 
-194 RPEDAL
+194 
-200 KHPNWVMGRKITIV
+200 GRKVTIV

-284 TTNISKKCPVILYD
+284 NTNISKKCPVILYD

-430 SLNDLSSNL
+430 SLNDLSSDL

-452 QGEVE
+452 QGEEE
-457 VISQLTKDDIAISAD
+457 VISQLTKDDMAISAD